1 MKQCDV
7 FGVTVVDIV
16 TPFLDLEF
24 TDQAIDE
31 TLSITSLQ
39 VFRIVKIVY
48 NDHPREP
55 LIVTVVIV

>member
-55 LIVTVVIV
+55 